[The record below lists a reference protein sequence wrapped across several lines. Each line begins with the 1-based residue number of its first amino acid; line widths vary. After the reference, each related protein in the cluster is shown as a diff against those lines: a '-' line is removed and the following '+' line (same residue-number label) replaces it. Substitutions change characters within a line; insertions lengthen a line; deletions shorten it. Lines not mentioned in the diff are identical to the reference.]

1 MARDCKVMIRLHEDV
16 KNELQV
22 CAEEYGLSMSAFGA
36 FVLGEYLRNQKK
48 VQAPI
53 IDSLK
58 TGMLEAMKDMVT
70 EEDKVDLQ
78 ITMEESIK
86 DFLSRKAQ
94 RQ

>member
-16 KNELQV
+16 KNDLQLS
-22 CAEEYGLSMSAFGA
+22 AEEYGLSMSAFAA
-36 FVLGEYLRNQKK
+36 FVIGQYLRNQKK
-48 VQAPI
+48 VQVPL

-70 EEDKVDLQ
+70 EDDKADLQ
-78 ITMEESIK
+78 ITIEEAMK
-86 DFLSRKAQ
+86 DFLGRKAQ